1 MKTYALFGS
10 PIGHSLSP
18 AMHKAAFAAAGVDA
32 CFRTFETGRA
42 FEVRHIVEEEDVAGA
57 CVTIPLKVSL
67 LEVLDEV
74 GDAARRIGAVNTIIR
89 RGNRLR
95 GENTDWIGIARSLE
109 KLMGRTAGR
118 RFLVLGAGG
127 TARAALHAVL
137 GGGGSAVV
145 ASRRYAPARLLAEEF
160 SCEALPLEQLDM
172 IRADCCINTTP
183 VGMRNYDEGIPIDR
197 TMLHRFRWVFDVI
210 YTPRVTRL
218 VREAREEGCIA
229 AGGLDMFVYQGA
241 EQFRLWTGLEPPVEV
256 MADAAGRM
264 LDCEGN

>member
-18 AMHKAAFAAAGVDA
+18 VMHGAAFTEAGVDA
-32 CFRTFETGRA
+32 CFRTFETDRA
-42 FEVRHIVEEEDVAGA
+42 SEVRRIVEEEDVAGA

-89 RGNRLR
+89 RGNRLL

-109 KLMGRTAGR
+109 KLMGPIAGK

-137 GGGGSAVV
+137 SGDGNAVIS
-145 ASRRYAPARLLAEEF
+145 SRRYDPAHQLAEEF
-160 SCEALPLEQLDM
+160 SCEALPLERLELV
-172 IRADCCINTTP
+172 RADCCINTTP
-183 VGMRNYDEGIPIDR
+183 VGMSNYDEGTPLDSAL
-197 TMLHRFRWVFDVI
+197 LHHFRWVFDVI
-210 YTPRVTRL
+210 YTPRATRL
-218 VREAREEGCIA
+218 VREALKAGCIA

-241 EQFRLWTGLEPPVEV
+241 EQFRLWTNLEPPVEV
-256 MADAAGRM
+256 MTNVAGRM
-264 LDCEGN
+264 LDSEEN